1 MLDNSFHASNTR
13 DIISNHK
20 YKGYYCYNKR
30 KTIDYRTKKAKSIQ
44 KKSGLCIE
52 IMKMSYNKSSK
63 RICRSIR
70 KEFSM
75 YSSLY

>member
-1 MLDNSFHASNTR
+1 MLENHIHTSNTR

-20 YKGYYCYNKR
+20 YKEYYCNNKR
-30 KTIDYRTKKAKSIQ
+30 KTIDFRAKKAKSIQ